1 MSIVSVSELDLF
13 GKPSVQTSIEHTTEK
28 DHYPRSSMIES
39 GPLEFTI
46 TKNEYLDL
54 SSTYLHLTASIS
66 VGGVTTPTEDDKV
79 APVNNWVP
87 SLFSH
92 VDVSLNG
99 KMVSSSS
106 NTYAY
111 RAYIETLLT
120 FGKAYKKTFLTNYM
134 WYKDTAG
141 HMNDLRDE
149 NVGTTKR
156 SNLTTH
162 GKKVDMIGYIHD
174 DVFRQTRL
182 LPPGVTV
189 KVRFVRATEQFSLIS
204 TRTGYKTEI
213 SSAILYV
220 MKCKVNP
227 EVSLALANVHK
238 NMYFP
243 IKRVDCK
250 VFTIPAGSLSAFK
263 EGIISGQLPK
273 KIVVG
278 CVRNTAYNGVY
289 NENPFNFEHF
299 NLSNIA
305 VHIDGQSDTVP
316 SLDPDF
322 TNSLYLRCFHSMFGG
337 AGKVN
342 TDEDLD
348 VSRREYDKGYTL
360 YGFNLAT
367 DHDQVFEVSK
377 RGSVRIELKFDV
389 ALAHTINVIVY
400 AEYEN
405 VIQIDP
411 ARNVLLDYSN

>member
-13 GKPSVQTSIEHTTEK
+13 GKPSEQTIIEHTTEK
-28 DHYPRSSMIES
+28 DHYPISSMIES

-46 TKNEYLDL
+46 TGSGDEYLDL
-54 SSTYLHLTASIS
+54 SSAYLHLTASIS

-79 APVNNWVP
+79 APVNNWVQ
-87 SLFSH
+87 SLFSQ

-120 FGKAYKKTFLTNYM
+120 FGKAYKKTFITNSM

-141 HMNDLRDE
+141 HMNDLGDE

-156 SNLTTH
+156 SNLTAH

-189 KVRFVRATEQFSLIS
+189 KVRFVRANEQFSLIS
-204 TRTGYKTEI
+204 TRAGYKTEI

-220 MKCKVNP
+220 KKCKVNP
-227 EVSLALANVHK
+227 EVCLAFANVHKK

-263 EGIISGQLPK
+263 EGIICGQLPK

-322 TNSLYLRCFHSMFGG
+322 TVC
-337 AGKVN
+337 
-342 TDEDLD
+342 T
-348 VSRREYDKGYTL
+348 
-360 YGFNLAT
+360 
-367 DHDQVFEVSK
+367 
-377 RGSVRIELKFDV
+377 
-389 ALAHTINVIVY
+389 
-400 AEYEN
+400 
-405 VIQIDP
+405 
-411 ARNVLLDYSN
+411 

>member
-1 MSIVSVSELDLF
+1 
-13 GKPSVQTSIEHTTEK
+13 
-28 DHYPRSSMIES
+28 MIES

-46 TKNEYLDL
+46 TGSGDEYLDL
-54 SSTYLHLTASIS
+54 SSAYLHLTASIS
-66 VGGVTTPTEDDKV
+66 DGGVTTPTEGDKV
-79 APVNNWVP
+79 APVNNWVQ
-87 SLFSH
+87 SLFSQ
-92 VDVSLNG
+92 VDVFLNG

-120 FGKAYKKTFLTNYM
+120 A
-134 WYKDTAG
+134 
-141 HMNDLRDE
+141 
-149 NVGTTKR
+149 
-156 SNLTTH
+156 H
-162 GKKVDMIGYIHD
+162 GKKVDMIGYIYD

-182 LPPGVTV
+182 LPTGVKV

-204 TRTGYKTEI
+204 TRAGYKTEI

-220 MKCKVNP
+220 KKCKVNP
-227 EVSLALANVHK
+227 EVCLALANVHK
-238 NMYFP
+238 KNNMYFP

-250 VFTIPAGSLSAFK
+250 VFTIPARTLSAFK

-305 VHIDGQSDTVP
+305 VHIDGPSDTVP
-316 SLDPDF
+316 FLDPDF
-322 TNSLYLRCFHSMFGG
+322 TNSLYLRCFHSMFGV
-337 AGKVN
+337 AGKLN

-348 VSRREYDKGYTL
+348 VSRTEYDKGYTL

-377 RGSVRIELKFDV
+377 RGSLRIDLKFDV

-405 VIQIDP
+405 VIQIDS